1 MSMNERKRMSKIER
15 DDRIVTELKEKNNER
30 RIIYDDIREI
40 GCNEC
45 KLLLLYGSC
54 DCRSM
59 RVCIGTIDALLK
71 CIVAIFIRKERN
83 NYMKIYYTY

>member
-1 MSMNERKRMSKIER
+1 MSKIER

-30 RIIYDDIREI
+30 RIICDDIREI

-54 DCRSM
+54 
-59 RVCIGTIDALLK
+59 L
-71 CIVAIFIRKERN
+71 
-83 NYMKIYYTY
+83 